1 MPSRTSTPSR
11 LTRVA
16 DRSRKLDRFTV
27 GVEEEYQLVDPVTG
41 ELRAGAQGVR
51 GTDRTGEVAGEIQE
65 SMLEVGTPPARNLA
79 EVETAL
85 RERRFQASSAAA
97 AEDLEIFAAGIHPFS
112 PWQQQSL
119 SREQRPRQLLRVF
132 GQLLRQQNISGMHIH
147 VGIPEDLDRAHIM
160 NVVRGY
166 TPHLLALSCSSPFSL
181 GNDTGFCS
189 FRAVI
194 WRGFPFTGAP
204 PFFASDD
211 EYRAFVQ
218 LLQRG
223 GMIMDERTLYWSV
236 RPSARYRTLEI
247 RICDTCPR
255 LHDAVAIAALA
266 RSLVIAAAH
275 HDLEA
280 IGSSLAPSLQEN
292 LLGANEWVAARD
304 GLQAEITVPEAGTD
318 RVALRP
324 AIDELLERLRPIAA
338 ELGDEEA
345 LQGVGTILERG
356 NGADEM
362 RKQRAAGAD
371 PRDVVAWL
379 VDETRAGTGI
389 DRRKQS
395 RTPVPVPAG
404 GGK

>member
-1 MPSRTSTPSR
+1 M
-11 LTRVA
+11 
-16 DRSRKLDRFTV
+16 LDRFTV
-27 GVEEEYQLVDPVTG
+27 GVEEEYQLVDPVTR
-41 ELRAGAQGVR
+41 ELRAGASGVR
-51 GTDRTGEVAGEIQE
+51 GTDRTGVIAGEVQD
-65 SMLEVGTPPARNLA
+65 SMLEVGTPPAASLA
-79 EVETAL
+79 EVEAAL

-112 PWQQQSL
+112 PWQEQSL

-147 VGIPEDLDRAHIM
+147 VGIPDHLDRARIM

-181 GNDTGFCS
+181 GNDTGFRS
-189 FRAVI
+189 FRPLI

-204 PFFASDD
+204 PSFESDD
-211 EYRAFVQ
+211 EYRRFVQ

-223 GMIMDERTLYWSV
+223 GMLMDERTLYWSV

-255 LHDAVAIAALA
+255 LGDAVAVTALA
-266 RSLVIAAAH
+266 RSLVVAAAH
-275 HDLEA
+275 DGLEPVA
-280 IGSSLAPSLQEN
+280 SSLSPSLQEN

-304 GLQAEITVPEAGTD
+304 GLEAEITIPESGDD

-324 AIDELLERLRPIAA
+324 AIAKLVERLRPIAA

-345 LQGVGTILERG
+345 LGGIFKILDRG
-356 NGADEM
+356 NAADEM
-362 RKQRAAGAD
+362 RRLCAAGAA

-379 VDETRAGTGI
+379 VEETRAGTGL

-395 RTPVPVPAG
+395 RSPVAVSARG
-404 GGK
+404 GE